1 VIAGRS
7 TTGGGTITSFHSH
20 IKDVGYDGVYSLPRH
35 RAAQS
40 METGR
45 DPAAMVVKAQKRPS
59 LSSRTFGPARADIPP
74 CPRKRHFKVS
84 WVLLDSSRF

>member
-1 VIAGRS
+1 MIAGRS

-45 DPAAMVVKAQKRPS
+45 DPAAMVVKAQKRPPGRS
-59 LSSRTFGPARADIPP
+59 GPPARISLAAPENIT
-74 CPRKRHFKVS
+74 
-84 WVLLDSSRF
+84 SRCLGFFSIRLGS